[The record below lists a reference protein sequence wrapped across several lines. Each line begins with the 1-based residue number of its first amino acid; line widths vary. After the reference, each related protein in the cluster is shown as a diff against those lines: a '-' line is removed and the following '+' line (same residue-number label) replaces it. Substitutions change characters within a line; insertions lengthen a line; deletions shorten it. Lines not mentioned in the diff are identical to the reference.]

1 MRNIARL
8 AYFCGLSLWAAQAGA
23 QVSQPLG
30 NEGFAL
36 NRFEPA
42 ERGSEWFALDSVNEA
57 GHVRPAFGLTLDYAR
72 KPLVLADADD
82 EEIVG
87 LVDNQ
92 LYAHL
97 GGSVVVLD
105 RLRLGVNIPLLLVNT
120 GEGGYIGGT
129 NFQLKEGASVGD
141 LRLAADYRF
150 WGDLGGKARLSGG
163 VRIHVPTGSTVAFSG
178 DGKFRLTPQV
188 AFGGDYD
195 RFTYG
200 ARAGL
205 GLRFLDGD
213 FAGETFNAEF
223 QLGLAAGYRLL
234 DNKALLIGPE
244 LLAGP
249 ALDSA
254 SGLDT
259 GNTNPVELLL
269 GAHYSVNEEWRVGLG
284 AGPGLASGFGSPSFR
299 VVASVEWSAPGP
311 KDGDS
316 DGIYD
321 ERDAC
326 PTVPG
331 ESNSDPRLHGCPVA
345 DQDSDGIFD
354 LVDACVTAPGIRND
368 DPTRNGCP
376 VDGDGDGITDMYD
389 ACPREPGVASPD
401 PTRNGCPMA
410 KIDQG
415 QILIAEQVQFET
427 GSAQIRTES
436 DKVLQAVLKIVSDHP
451 EITMVSVEGHTD
463 NRGTRELNTGLSRDR
478 AASVV
483 QWLVYHGVSRDR
495 LKSSGFGPDKPIA
508 DNNTDA
514 GRQKNR
520 RVEFHINPLEPAGTL
535 EPAPGPTPAAPTPAP
550 AAVPAPTVTPAPA
563 QTSLSAGGSAGFNL
577 LPTPAAKPTAAPA
590 APKPAPT
597 PTEVAPAP
605 AKPAPA
611 VKPAAAPAVPKPAPA
626 PAVAP
631 AKPAPTT
638 GPAPAVAPGPTAAPG
653 PSPAAKP

>member
-23 QVSQPLG
+23 QTSEPLG

-72 KPLVLADADD
+72 KPLILADAYDN
-82 EEIVG
+82 EVVG

-105 RLRLGVNIPLLLVNT
+105 RLRLGVNIPLLLVNN
-120 GEGGYIGGT
+120 GEGGYVGGT

-141 LRLAADYRF
+141 LRVAADYRF

-163 VRIHVPTGSTVAFSG
+163 VRIHLPTGSTVAFSG

-188 AFGGDYD
+188 MFGGDYE

-213 FAGETFNAEF
+213 FAGETFNAEL
-223 QLGLAAGYRLL
+223 QIGLAAGYRLL

-249 ALDSA
+249 ALDGA

-284 AGPGLASGFGSPSFR
+284 AGPGLASGFGSPAFR
-299 VVASVEWSAPGP
+299 VVANVEWSAPGP
-311 KDGDS
+311 KDGDA

-331 ESNSDPRLHGCPVA
+331 EANSDPRLHGCPVA

-354 LVDACVTAPGIRND
+354 LVDACVTAPGIRSE

-376 VDGDGDGITDMYD
+376 VDTDADGISDMYD
-389 ACPREPGVASPD
+389 ACPREPGPASPD
-401 PTRNGCPMA
+401 PTHNGCPMA

-436 DKVLQAVLKIVSDHP
+436 DKVLQAVLKIVADHP

-463 NRGTRELNTGLSRDR
+463 NRGTRELNIGLSRDR

-483 QWLVYHGVSRDR
+483 QWLIYHGVSRDR
-495 LKSSGFGPDKPIA
+495 LRSSGYGPDKPIA

-520 RVEFHINPLEPAGTL
+520 RVEFHINPVEPAGTL
-535 EPAPGPTPAAPTPAP
+535 EPAPGPAVAPAAPPAPVTAPPAAPAATPVPAPAPASPSLSASGSAGFSLSPKPAP
-550 AAVPAPTVTPAPA
+550 AAP
-563 QTSLSAGGSAGFNL
+563 
-577 LPTPAAKPTAAPA
+577 
-590 APKPAPT
+590 APKPAP
-597 PTEVAPAP
+597 APVP
-605 AKPAPA
+605 AA
-611 VKPAAAPAVPKPAPA
+611 KPAAAPAPA

-631 AKPAPTT
+631 PSPKPAPTAKPAPAPVK
-638 GPAPAVAPGPTAAPG
+638 PAPAGPTAAPAPTAAPG
-653 PSPAAKP
+653 PGTVKP